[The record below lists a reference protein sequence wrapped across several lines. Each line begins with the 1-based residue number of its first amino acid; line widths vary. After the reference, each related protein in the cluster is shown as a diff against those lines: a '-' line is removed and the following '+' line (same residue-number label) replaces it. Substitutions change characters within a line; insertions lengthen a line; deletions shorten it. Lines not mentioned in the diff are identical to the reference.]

1 MNHSLGKLNSAGNK
15 QVNIILFGAPG
26 SGKGTQASN
35 LVKKF
40 NFYKLSTGDLL
51 REEIKNETQLGKKS
65 KIILQRGQL
74 VSDEIVNELIE
85 KIVSKKEN
93 FNRIIFDG
101 YPRTLN
107 QATILDSILEK
118 FKQKIQCVLN
128 LNVDKEILIK
138 RILGRLV
145 CKKCGL
151 TFNEFFNPPQ
161 KNHDCELRYLEK
173 RSDDNYDT
181 VEKRY
186 NTYINES
193 LPVISY
199 YNKKKLVH
207 DVNGMED
214 ISSIYAKISDII
226 GSLDAWL

>member
-1 MNHSLGKLNSAGNK
+1 M
-15 QVNIILFGAPG
+15 NIILFGAPG
-26 SGKGTQASN
+26 SGKGTQSIN

-40 NFYKLSTGDLL
+40 NLYKLSTGDLL
-51 REEIKNETQLGKKS
+51 REEIKNETQLGKKL
-65 KIILQRGQL
+65 KLILQRGQL

-85 KIVSKKEN
+85 KIVSKKGN
-93 FNRIIFDG
+93 SNRIIFDG

-107 QATILDSILEK
+107 QATSLDSILEK

-128 LNVDKEILIK
+128 LKVDKDIIIK
-138 RILGRLV
+138 RILGRLI

-151 TFNEFFNPPQ
+151 IFKEFFNPPQ
-161 KNHDCELRYLEK
+161 KNHECESKYLEK
-173 RSDDNYDT
+173 RSDDNYGI

-186 NTYINES
+186 DTYINES

-207 DVNGMED
+207 DVNGMDD
-214 ISSIYAKISDII
+214 ISNIYAKISDII
-226 GSLDAWL
+226 GTLDA

>member
-26 SGKGTQASN
+26 SGKGTQATN

-51 REEIKNETQLGKKS
+51 REEIKNETQLGRKS
-65 KIILQRGQL
+65 KVILQKGQL
-74 VSDEIVNELIE
+74 VSDEIVNQLIE

-107 QATILDSILEK
+107 QATSLDSILEK

-128 LNVDKEILIK
+128 LKVDKEILII

-151 TFNEFFNPPQ
+151 TFNEFYNPPQ
-161 KNHDCELRYLEK
+161 KNHECELKHLEK

-193 LPVISY
+193 LPVINY

-214 ISSIYAKISDII
+214 ISTIYAKISDII
-226 GSLDAWL
+226 GPLDA